1 MSYYAKIF
9 SVALGAILMTGLGN
23 MAQASIVL
31 DGTRVVYP
39 AGKKEVTV
47 TVSNQNN
54 NPVLIQSWI
63 DSGNP
68 DDAASQNTPFI
79 LTPPINRIDAGK
91 AQTLRI
97 SYLGSATMPTDRES
111 VFYLNVLEVPAKA
124 KDMDEKSK
132 LNIAFRSRIKLFY
145 RPNDLPGSA
154 ADAMET
160 LHWKMKSG
168 GVEVTNPS
176 KFYVS
181 LVNIIFTSGGKKM
194 ATKGKMIAPGA
205 TEFHEIQDSSI
216 TSINQLSYTTVNDY
230 GGYNEFKAKP

>member
-1 MSYYAKIF
+1 MSYYAKII

-23 MAQASIVL
+23 IANASIVL

-97 SYLGSATMPTDRES
+97 SYLGSATLPTDRES

-145 RPNDLPGSA
+145 RPNDLLVQQR
-154 ADAMET
+154 T
-160 LHWKMKSG
+160 QWKRC
-168 GVEVTNPS
+168 T
-176 KFYVS
+176 
-181 LVNIIFTSGGKKM
+181 GK
-194 ATKGKMIAPGA
+194 
-205 TEFHEIQDSSI
+205 
-216 TSINQLSYTTVNDY
+216 
-230 GGYNEFKAKP
+230 